1 MDFRDNLVSI
11 HANDVNFKE
20 VLRTLKSKTGVNVV
34 IFQEVPDHK
43 VSLNIQSLPLYALD
57 TIIKKMALKNS
68 AVVYDDA
75 LQMMSVYVLP
85 EGLDISKVVSGGTII
100 RSADFAV
107 EKEVST
113 IKGKNKLPIRYV
125 KDELLIKFHLGVT
138 EKEIDSILQEYGLQ
152 RIPNAALSKIGYVKI
167 KVPRDKDAIE
177 TAKAIRKDYRVK
189 VPEPNYIAGILT
201 ANDPLYD
208 KQWYI
213 PDTGFDKA
221 WPLLKKKSVV
231 KAAVIDTGVDG
242 LHPDLNGKIL
252 QGKDFVNNDAD
263 PSPFSYIRN
272 HVEQRLICASGT
284 RSETGRRDTSG
295 LHTGRWTRDTGFTK
309 CRQQRPGRGSMS
321 CSEKHRKVPMYREKI
336 ACTFD

>member
-1 MDFRDNLVSI
+1 
-11 HANDVNFKE
+11 
-20 VLRTLKSKTGVNVV
+20 
-34 IFQEVPDHK
+34 VPDHK

-125 KDELLIKFHLGVT
+125 KYELLIKFHLGVT
-138 EKEIDSILQEYGLQ
+138 EKEIDSILQEYCLK
-152 RIPNAALSKIGYVKI
+152 RIPNAALSKIGYVKV

-189 VPEPNYIAGILT
+189 VPEPNYIANILT
-201 ANDPLYD
+201 PSFRKNA
-208 KQWYI
+208 
-213 PDTGFDKA
+213 
-221 WPLLKKKSVV
+221 KKRHFLSIFYGTTKYFIS
-231 KAAVIDTGVDG
+231 KI
-242 LHPDLNGKIL
+242 NIL
-252 QGKDFVNNDAD
+252 QAV
-263 PSPFSYIRN
+263 
-272 HVEQRLICASGT
+272 
-284 RSETGRRDTSG
+284 
-295 LHTGRWTRDTGFTK
+295 FT
-309 CRQQRPGRGSMS
+309 QFFNV
-321 CSEKHRKVPMYREKI
+321 VPYG
-336 ACTFD
+336 

>member
-1 MDFRDNLVSI
+1 MSERKPCFFSTHILINIFLVCAFLFFNLIVQTPMAGADDAGLSVDFRDNLVSI

-138 EKEIDSILQEYGLQ
+138 EKEINSILQEYGLQ
-152 RIPNAALSKIGYVKI
+152 RIPNAALLKIGYVKVR
-167 KVPRDKDAIE
+167 VPKDKDVIE
-177 TAKAIRKDYRVK
+177 MAKAIRKDYRVK
-189 VPEPNYIAGILT
+189 VPDPNYIANIFKVGKT
-201 ANDPLYD
+201 
-208 KQWYI
+208 
-213 PDTGFDKA
+213 
-221 WPLLKKKSVV
+221 V
-231 KAAVIDTGVDG
+231 K
-242 LHPDLNGKIL
+242 
-252 QGKDFVNNDAD
+252 
-263 PSPFSYIRN
+263 
-272 HVEQRLICASGT
+272 
-284 RSETGRRDTSG
+284 
-295 LHTGRWTRDTGFTK
+295 
-309 CRQQRPGRGSMS
+309 
-321 CSEKHRKVPMYREKI
+321 
-336 ACTFD
+336 